1 MVSAF
6 YNKLDQYLDQYLDPT
21 PNAKSLILAILV
33 VSPLDSRTTMEHHN
47 HQGHHQQLPNN
58 LTHAQYQELAL
69 GSAID
74 PDLIALNFSGLSGD
88 EALSHILISDKIPRL
103 NSGRVTSRVLR
114 TYRHLEAGGI
124 WISSLDPHHQW
135 EPMEWGRFKP
145 NQPRLDI
152 AKGKPIKYESP
163 PKVPNRVTY
172 LDIPDSIWKKI
183 AQNYQIKRYLS
194 TLALRLRDR
203 VNPVQ
208 FWEWVQQHP
217 EIPIIL
223 TEGEKKA
230 ACLLSLGFVAIA
242 LPGIWNGRVGK
253 KDFDERLHPDLLP
266 MAQKGRKF
274 IILFDFETKFKTR
287 KNVYQATIR
296 TGKAIEAQGCTCE
309 VACLPGPQKGVDDF
323 VVAHQAS
330 VTSHQSPVTSYP
342 SGSQSLMGET
352 PKTAL
357 SHQLPVKKK
366 QGGREKG
373 AGELQLPATTQR
385 AGVRRQKAGKNPQSF
400 IHNPV
405 ALLLTA
411 ILADALS
418 LEDYQKLRYP
428 RYRGLS
434 RKYPP
439 SVLVNVPYLSQ
450 AIKLPESGLV
460 VLWSDMG
467 TGKTELL
474 RRWREE
480 HPGVRFLNNGHR
492 VNLLKNLAK
501 RLETEIYSA
510 LRHGELAKA
519 GALSITVDSLYKLET
534 QANQYGCVFIDEA
547 VQYLAHLLHS
557 KTCKEHRA
565 EILEVL
571 EYIIS
576 NAQLVVLAD
585 AHMDDTTVDFFRAM
599 RPELEKPLIVKN
611 EFKNG
616 GRKVFWYEGGDNS
629 ALVAQIFASLMA
641 GKKVMVASDSKRFIK
656 KLETAIMA
664 TGNQSSVTSHPSG
677 SQSLM
682 GETPKTAL
690 SHQLPVTEEAGG
702 HKAGEESPVH
712 NQAHSAQDKRRK
724 QDQFA
729 NIPNKIELI
738 EDNSSSPEQ
747 SLESESTAL
756 ISNSSNHKD
765 NTLDSSPESKNSP
778 TPQFPKSM
786 RVWSIHSENS
796 GSEENVAFIKDI
808 TTQVKNIDALLASP
822 SLGTGVDIPDYHFDL
837 VFGVFCGVSQT
848 ATECAQSLHR
858 YRPKVPMHIWVAP
871 RPPFGYQQTNAR
883 KIKQRMLEN
892 NEITAFLLRI
902 DRETG
907 KRGCEK
913 DWALDAYC
921 QIEAAR
927 HQSINNLRS
936 DLRSLLEE
944 MGNEIILMGDDKDEL
959 AVGALKDAGQ
969 TLDEIYCRAVSAA
982 NKITATDYHNRQSK
996 DYLTP
1001 EEVHECEKY
1010 RIWDAYGIEV
1020 TPELVEKDDTGRLIR
1035 GLVQLEAILA
1045 PPEGTIV
1052 DERTGREYPAPPQI
1066 VAERDRSERDF
1077 LPLCMDWGN
1086 YTARWLARF
1095 NLGLHS
1101 VLKRLVAGEEVTATD
1116 LDLVRMSKIATMCG
1130 AHIKAILGFRVPAN
1144 CKPMWL
1150 LGILANQLG
1159 LKLTCRKQG
1168 KRGEQVRV
1176 YSLSCEELEFAISV
1190 LEHRE
1195 YKRQRKAQRLREFHE
1210 QQTNHQLR
1218 MHLMYGF
1225 DLPSS
1230 AVSIPRPKRV
1240 VPNFWGGVDTEI
1252 NSPGVDENQGYG
1264 EGLENKEGLIRSF
1277 AELLLGVIE
1286 DGRKAVEEI
1295 LSRWSVQCRRE
1306 VWYCLQ
1312 GMAAEKAQELL
1323 DMFPEVAW
1331 WSNVT

>member
-1 MVSAF
+1 ME
-6 YNKLDQYLDQYLDPT
+6 LLLYLDFSVLEQTRLRVYGVLLDHFE
-21 PNAKSLILAILV
+21 NAKSPILAILV
-33 VSPLDSRTTMEHHN
+33 VSPLDSRTTMENHN

-172 LDIPDSIWKKI
+172 LDIPDSIWDKV
-183 AQNYQIKRYLS
+183 AQNHQIKRYLS

-203 VNPVQ
+203 INPVR

-253 KDFDERLHPDLLP
+253 KDFDERLHPDLVP

-296 TGKAIEAQGCTCE
+296 TGKAIEAQGCICE

-323 VVAHQAS
+323 VVAHQSS
-330 VTSHQSPVTSYP
+330 VTSHQLPVTSYQRP
-342 SGSQSLMGET
+342 TG
-352 PKTAL
+352 KA
-357 SHQLPVKKK
+357 
-366 QGGREKG
+366 GGRR
-373 AGELQLPATTQR
+373 QR
-385 AGVRRQKAGKNPQSF
+385 AGENPRSL

-418 LEDYQKLRYP
+418 LGDYQKLRYP

-434 RKYPP
+434 KKYPP

-492 VNLLKNLAK
+492 VNLLKNLAE

-510 LRHGELAKA
+510 LRHWELAKA

-599 RPELEKPLIVKN
+599 RPELEQPLIVKN

-664 TGNQSSVTSHPSG
+664 TDKATDNQLPVTSHPSG

-690 SHQLPVTEEAGG
+690 SHQLPVTSQEETGG
-702 HKAGEESPVH
+702 QGALSK
-712 NQAHSAQDKRRK
+712 
-724 QDQFA
+724 
-729 NIPNKIELI
+729 
-738 EDNSSSPEQ
+738 EQ
-747 SLESESTAL
+747 SL
-756 ISNSSNHKD
+756 
-765 NTLDSSPESKNSP
+765 
-778 TPQFPKSM
+778 TPQFPNPM

-959 AVGALKDAGQ
+959 AAGALKDAGQ

-1010 RIWDAYGIEV
+1010 RIGDAYGIEV

-1045 PPEGTIV
+1045 PPESTIV
-1052 DERTGREYPAPPQI
+1052 DEHTGREYPAPPQI
-1066 VAERDRSERDF
+1066 VAERDRSEREF

-1095 NLGLHS
+1095 NLGLHG

-1150 LGILANQLG
+1150 LGILVNQLG

-1195 YKRQRKAQRLREFHE
+1195 YKRQRKAQKLREFHE
-1210 QQTNHQLR
+1210 KQTNHQLR

-1225 DLPSS
+1225 DFPSS
-1230 AVSIPRPKRV
+1230 AVSIPIPKRV
-1240 VPNFWGGVDTEI
+1240 VPNFWGGVDTED

-1312 GMAAEKAQELL
+1312 GMAVEKAQELL

-1331 WSNVT
+1331 WSSVT

>member
-1 MVSAF
+1 MI
-6 YNKLDQYLDQYLDPT
+6 NIDPT

-33 VSPLDSRTTMEHHN
+33 VSPLDSRTTMENHN

-172 LDIPDSIWKKI
+172 LDIPDSIWDKV
-183 AQNYQIKRYLS
+183 AQNHQIKRYLS

-203 VNPVQ
+203 INPVR

-253 KDFDERLHPDLLP
+253 KDFDERLHPDLVP

-296 TGKAIEAQGCTCE
+296 TGKAIEAQGCICE

-323 VVAHQAS
+323 VVAHQSPRRFAVAHGGNPQDRAVS
-330 VTSHQSPVTSYP
+330 PVTSHQSPVTSY
-342 SGSQSLMGET
+342 
-352 PKTAL
+352 
-357 SHQLPVKKK
+357 QLRKK

-492 VNLLKNLAK
+492 VNLLKNLAE

-510 LRHGELAKA
+510 LRHWELAKA

-599 RPELEKPLIVKN
+599 RPELEQPLIVKN

-664 TGNQSSVTSHPSG
+664 TGYQSPVTSHQLPVTSYQSPVTSHPEG

-690 SHQLPVTEEAGG
+690 SHQSPVTSNQ
-702 HKAGEESPVH
+702 SPVTS
-712 NQAHSAQDKRRK
+712 Q
-724 QDQFA
+724 
-729 NIPNKIELI
+729 E
-738 EDNSSSPEQ
+738 ETGEQ
-747 SLESESTAL
+747 GAL
-756 ISNSSNHKD
+756 
-765 NTLDSSPESKNSP
+765 SKGESP
-778 TPQFPKSM
+778 TPQFPNPV

-959 AVGALKDAGQ
+959 AAGALKDAGQ

-1045 PPEGTIV
+1045 PPESTIV

-1095 NLGLHS
+1095 NLGLHG

-1150 LGILANQLG
+1150 LGILVNQLG

-1195 YKRQRKAQRLREFHE
+1195 YKRQRKAQKLREFHE
-1210 QQTNHQLR
+1210 KQTNHQLR

-1225 DLPSS
+1225 DFPSS
-1230 AVSIPRPKRV
+1230 AVSIPIPKRV
-1240 VPNFWGGVDTEI
+1240 VPNFWGGVDTED
-1252 NSPGVDENQGYG
+1252 NSPGVDDNQGYG
-1264 EGLENKEGLIRSF
+1264 EGLDNQEGLIRSF
-1277 AELLLGVIE
+1277 AELLLEVIE

-1295 LSRWSVQCRRE
+1295 LSPWSVKCRRE

-1312 GMAAEKAQELL
+1312 GMAVEKAQELL

-1331 WSNVT
+1331 WSSVT